1 MIKILGLFTICSVLG
16 ATAQVNPSSAVEKDI
31 ANVVHLLMTAI
42 EEADGNKLD
51 LLVANELVY
60 GHSSGKVQNKSEF
73 IEEILSR
80 RPFAYLNI
88 QMEGQTIKVANETA
102 VVRHTF
108 IATVMQGDSISDL
121 KLGNMLI
128 WQRQN
133 NAWKL
138 LARQAYR

>member
-1 MIKILGLFTICSVLG
+1 MLFLPVPPYRANLNIQPYRG
-16 ATAQVNPSSAVEKDI
+16 IDATFSAPS
-31 ANVVHLLMTAI
+31 NTVHLLMTAI

-102 VVRHTF
+102 VVRNTF